1 MSSAPIEPVA
11 GGFVVQGDAWRYEG
25 ALTLDNAETVM
36 ANVDALPL
44 PASGR
49 VDMGGAAPADSA
61 ALAVVMA
68 LRRRAIAEGRALSIE
83 NLPPALHSLA
93 IVYGVDELTRGTA

>member
-1 MSSAPIEPVA
+1 MSSGPIEPAA

-25 ALTLDNAETVM
+25 ALTLDNAAAVM
-36 ANVDALPL
+36 AHVDTLPL
-44 PASGR
+44 PSSGR
-49 VDMGGAAPADSA
+49 VDMGGTGPADSA
-61 ALAVVMA
+61 ALAIVMA
-68 LRRRAIAEGRALSIE
+68 LRRRATAEGRTLTIE